1 MPNPGTFLGPR
12 GDFLKAQSELY
23 AQAVKDGD
31 VSDVVSDI
39 QRRYFKRWP
48 ITLPHNEEQTQEW
61 LDKVDDTAPDE
72 DLVAPSTD
80 GMTDKEASKATEDFS
95 KLMKELKSRK
105 DVSFVNLSLFIQLLN
120 SITI

>member
-12 GDFLKAQSELY
+12 GDFLKAQSALY

-31 VSDVVSDI
+31 INDIVSDI

-61 LDKVDDTAPDE
+61 LDKVDDDSPDE
-72 DLVAPSTD
+72 DLVPPTMD
-80 GMTDKEASKATEDFS
+80 GMTDEEASKVTEDFA
-95 KLMKELKSRK
+95 KLMKELKGRK
-105 DVSFVNLSLFIQLLN
+105 DVSLLNLS
-120 SITI
+120 SIV